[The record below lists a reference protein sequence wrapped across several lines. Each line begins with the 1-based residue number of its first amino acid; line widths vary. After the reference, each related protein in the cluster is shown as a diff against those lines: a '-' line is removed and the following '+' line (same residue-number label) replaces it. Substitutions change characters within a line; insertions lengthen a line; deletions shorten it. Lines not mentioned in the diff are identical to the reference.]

1 MPAARLRTQKSTRP
15 RPKTIH
21 VEHGSVDLS
30 DASSFASRGKKG
42 SSSNLTGKLFFVF
55 KFFLLRILQY
65 LRR

>member
-30 DASSFASRGKKG
+30 DASSLASRGKKG
-42 SSSNLTGKLFFVF
+42 SSSNLTGEIFFF
-55 KFFLLRILQY
+55 LIIFLLRTLQI
-65 LRR
+65 